1 MNTYNLKTVQ
11 ESVVI
16 NGNLSTT
23 TYTIPVDIDNSIP
36 NYLNKNRVIKEDKM
50 LVFDTE
56 QEYLD
61 YFNVL

>member
-11 ESVVI
+11 ESVII

-23 TYTIPVDIDNSIP
+23 TYTIPVDLDNSIP

-61 YFNVL
+61 YLNVL